1 MEQKIEIKNKR
12 AKFDYEFLERY
23 MAGIRLTGTEIKS
36 IRAGKANINDAC
48 CVFVNRELYVRN
60 MHVAEYEWG
69 TCNNHD
75 PKRERKL
82 LLNRKELDKLEK
94 LSKNKGLAIVATK
107 LFIND
112 KKLAKLDIALA
123 RGKKQFDKRE
133 DIKQR
138 DAKREMDRTFRKH

>member
-36 IRAGKANINDAC
+36 IRAGKANINDAF